1 MTAPSGSGGLQALT
15 AINRQRLREVSVST
29 LTTCLYRAG
38 VKRVCPLGILPLKK
52 DQPRMVGEAYTLRFV
67 PMREDVSDQ
76 VSYGTAANLHQR
88 AFEEC
93 PEGHVLVM
101 DTRSETRGCSC
112 GDLLIGRLK
121 ARGCAGIVTDGG
133 FRDTPDVAALDFP
146 AYQRG
151 PVPTPSFGYL
161 QAVEINR
168 PIGCGDIA
176 VYPGD
181 IIVGDPDGIVVIPAA
196 MANAIAEQAHEQ
208 TEYETFASLEV
219 SKGRSIIGLYP
230 ATEGARIDFENWR
243 TRRDDRK

>member
-1 MTAPSGSGGLQALT
+1 MTSTLT
-15 AINRQRLREVSVST
+15 PLNRQRLREVSVST

-38 VKRVCPLGILPLKK
+38 VKRVCPAGIVPLSR

-76 VSYGTAANLHQR
+76 ASYGTAANLHQR

-101 DTRSETRGCSC
+101 DTRSEIRGCSC

-133 FRDTPDVAALDFP
+133 FRDTPDIAALDFP
-146 AYQRG
+146 AYQRCA
-151 PVPTPSFGYL
+151 VPMPSFGYL
-161 QAVEINR
+161 QAAEVNV
-168 PIGCGDIA
+168 PIGCADIA

-181 IIVGDPDGIVVIPAA
+181 VIVGDLDGIVVIPAA
-196 MANAIAEQAHEQ
+196 IANEIAEQAYEQ
-208 TEYETFASLEV
+208 TGYETFASLEV
-219 SKGRSIIGLYP
+219 SRGRSIIGLYP
-230 ATEGARIDFENWR
+230 ATDQSRAEYRMWQD
-243 TRRDDRK
+243 RRDGRE

>member
-1 MTAPSGSGGLQALT
+1 MTERPRTTTSVALT
-15 AINRQRLREVSVST
+15 PVNRQRLREVSVST

-38 VKRVCPLGILPLKK
+38 VKRVCPLGIVPLSK

-67 PMREDVSDQ
+67 PMREDVSGEA
-76 VSYGTAANLHQR
+76 SYGSASNVHQR

-133 FRDTPDVAALDFP
+133 FRDTPDIAALNFP
-146 AYQRG
+146 AYQRCS
-151 PVPTPSFGYL
+151 VPTPSFGFL
-161 QAVEINR
+161 QAMEANV

-181 IIVGDPDGIVVIPAA
+181 IIVGDPDGIVVIPAPI
-196 MANAIAEQAHEQ
+196 ANQIAEQAYEQ
-208 TEYETFASLEV
+208 TDYETFASHEV
-219 SKGRSIIGLYP
+219 ARGRSVIGLYP
-230 ATEGARIDFENWR
+230 ATDQSRADYQNWR
-243 TRRDDRK
+243 RRCDDRG